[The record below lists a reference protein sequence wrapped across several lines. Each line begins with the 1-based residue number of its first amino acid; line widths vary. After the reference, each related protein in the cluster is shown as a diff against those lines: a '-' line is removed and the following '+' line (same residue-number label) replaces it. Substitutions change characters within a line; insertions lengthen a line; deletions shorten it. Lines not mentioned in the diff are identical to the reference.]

1 MTYEWN
7 HSTINDVCV
16 LVTDGSH
23 SSPKSVNDGKY
34 MVSVKDF
41 TDYGFD
47 FASCRM
53 ISNDDYET
61 LKRNGC
67 VPQIDDILIGKD
79 GARFFEDII
88 IYRQREKPAL
98 LSSIAILRCDKSKIL
113 PDFLYYVLRTPSF
126 RQDVKDNY
134 GSGSA
139 IPRII
144 LKDFKR
150 MMVSYPSLEKQQAI
164 ISVLTAIDSK
174 IQANTEINDNLEQQA
189 QSYFQEL
196 FVDNADP
203 EWTTGTIS
211 DLGAVVGGSTPSKA
225 KPEYYTESG
234 IAWITPKDLSINKSK
249 FVSHGEND
257 ITELGLKNSSAA
269 IMPEGTVLFSSRAP
283 IGYIAIAAGEVTT
296 NQGFKS
302 VVPKP
307 EIGTPFVYFFLKNT
321 LPVIEGMASGSTFKE
336 VSGSTMKNVPAV
348 IPDAE
353 ILAKFSDFCA
363 PIFAQQRT
371 LEEQNQSLAKLR
383 DSLLP
388 KLMSGE
394 IDVSA
399 VQF

>member
-88 IYRQREKPAL
+88 IYRQREKPAF

-353 ILAKFSDFCA
+353 TLAKFSDFCA
-363 PIFAQQRT
+363 PIFAQQRI
-371 LEEQNQSLAKLR
+371 LEEQNQSLATLR
-383 DSLLP
+383 DNLLP

-399 VQF
+399 VQL